1 MLIKI
6 HNNDNLKCSYTGC
19 KVSSKSLADAGHQLV
34 RFLRLKYG
42 TLSRAFSSD
51 VSAVE
56 SAAKETEMKKLFSLL
71 FLELLLDI
79 DMLEKSGTV
88 FLDTKTLHA
97 PNDIQVIFTEL
108 QLSNRL
114 VPV

>member
-1 MLIKI
+1 M
-6 HNNDNLKCSYTGC
+6 
-19 KVSSKSLADAGHQLV
+19 SSKSLADAGHQLV

-56 SAAKETEMKKLFSLL
+56 SAAKETEMKKLFSIL
-71 FLELLLDI
+71 FLDLLLDI

-97 PNDIQVIFTEL
+97 PNDIKVCIDRV
-108 QLSNRL
+108 RL
-114 VPV
+114 K